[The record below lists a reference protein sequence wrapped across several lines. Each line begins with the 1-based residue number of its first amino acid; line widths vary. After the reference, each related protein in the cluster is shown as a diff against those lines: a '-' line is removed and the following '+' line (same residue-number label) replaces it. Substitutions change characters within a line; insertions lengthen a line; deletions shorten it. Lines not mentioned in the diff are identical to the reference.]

1 MSRVEDRLKNLKKA
15 VDQTVFNKV
24 EFMEKHQ
31 KQVLNQLHVVPLKQT
46 ILSMLTVSKSGTEL
60 TQMLH
65 VCGVEQIVNNEGII
79 YSILHEAEQHGWLS
93 ARWESGVKYYQL
105 TNLGKKQLQEDNVQ
119 EKLSL
124 KELILGVHMHV
135 E

>member
-1 MSRVEDRLKNLKKA
+1 MEERLKNLKKA

-24 EFMEKHQ
+24 EFMAKHQ
-31 KQVLNQLHVVPLKQT
+31 KQIHNQLHIVPLKQT
-46 ILSMLTVSKSGTEL
+46 ILSMLTELKSGTEL

-65 VCGVEQIVNNEGII
+65 VRGVEKIVNNEGII

-105 TNLGKKQLQEDNVQ
+105 TKLGKKQLQEDNTHV
-119 EKLSL
+119 KLSV
-124 KELILGVHMHV
+124 KELIWGVRMHV

>member
-1 MSRVEDRLKNLKKA
+1 MIKVEERLKNLKKA

-24 EFMEKHQ
+24 EFMAKHQ
-31 KQVLNQLHVVPLKQT
+31 KQIHNQLHIVPLKQT
-46 ILSMLTVSKSGTEL
+46 ILSMLTELKSGTEL

-65 VCGVEQIVNNEGII
+65 VRGVEQIVNNEGTI
-79 YSILHEAEQHGWLS
+79 YSILHEAEQNQWLS

-105 TNLGKKQLQEDNVQ
+105 TKLGKKQLQEDNAHV
-119 EKLSL
+119 KLSV
-124 KELILGVHMHV
+124 KELIWGVRMHV